1 KCYQESISQGKK
13 INNIAADSVNIFH
26 ALDGMKRDIDVDMNN
41 VHTALTELSVT
52 DEKIIANTKE
62 IGAEIV
68 SYRDTYIPLME
79 KITSMHQGIVKQNLL
94 NREGKNED

>member
-1 KCYQESISQGKK
+1 
-13 INNIAADSVNIFH
+13 
-26 ALDGMKRDIDVDMNN
+26 MNN

-79 KITSMHQGIVKQNLL
+79 K
-94 NREGKNED
+94 